1 MIGLGFI
8 IRALQFCLYFA
19 VGATLLWLVIY
30 VVSLVIQLTARAIG
44 HEIGNF
50 GTWFFGL
57 FKKKQK

>member
-8 IRALQFCLYFA
+8 VRILQFLLYVV
-19 VGATLLWLVIY
+19 VGAGLLWLFVFTI
-30 VVSLVIQLTARAIG
+30 SLVIQLTARALG

-57 FKKKQK
+57 FKKKK

>member
-30 VVSLVIQLTARAIG
+30 AVSLVIQLTARAIG

-57 FKKKQK
+57 FKKKNQ